1 MNIISIGDV
10 VKKLREEKGLTQEA
24 LGELLGVKRASV
36 SAIEKGK
43 SELTLENLQKICNIF
58 NVSSDSVIGRN
69 QHLTQSDNPPSAAG
83 SLVEKIIPII
93 VDKQNNPV
101 IKMLPYSAQAGYLQE
116 KADPSFWEDL
126 PEVSL
131 PDRKFRNGH
140 YIGVQVWGE
149 SMQNTLNG
157 GDWILCQKVENMDH
171 LQFGEIYVVVPLTMS
186 PVVKR
191 IERNIDKSLFTLVS
205 DNSSH
210 EPYQIS
216 RQEIVEIWRYDTLI
230 RFHPFT
236 LKK

>member
-1 MNIISIGDV
+1 MESVGDI
-10 VKKLREEKGLTQEA
+10 VKRMREDKGLTQEG
-24 LGELLGVKRASV
+24 LGDLLGMKRASV

-43 SELTLENLQKICNIF
+43 SELTLENLRKLCSIF
-58 NVSSDSVIGRN
+58 NVTSDTILGR
-69 QHLTQSDNPPSAAG
+69 LPFTSETPITG
-83 SLVEKIIPII
+83 SNEQILPIV
-93 VDKQNNPV
+93 VDKQNNPI

-116 KADPSFWEDL
+116 KADLAFWEDL

-157 GDWILCQKVENMDH
+157 GDWILCQKVDNMEH
-171 LQFGEIYVVVPLTMS
+171 IQFGEIYVVVPLGMA

-191 IERNIDKSLFTLVS
+191 IERSKEPDLITLVS

-210 EPYQIS
+210 EPYQMS
-216 RQEIVEIWRYDTLI
+216 KKEVAEVWRYDTLI

-236 LKK
+236 LKKG